1 MLPNVIIIVGP
12 TAIGKTAVG
21 IDIAK
26 LNMGEVISADSML
39 VYRGMDIGTAKPA
52 KDEMQ
57 GIPHHMID
65 LVNPDEE
72 FTVAMFQA
80 RAEELIKEIAERGKA
95 PVVVGGTGLY
105 IRSLTETVSYS
116 SFAVDWEYRKGL
128 NDQANEL
135 GSGWLHSQLE
145 KVDPVAAERIHPN
158 DQRRIVRALEV
169 YHFTGKPIS
178 YHWKQDQLNPATPKY
193 HLKMYGLTL
202 NRAKLYERINLRVDQ
217 MLTQGLVQEVSG
229 LLDRGYSPELVSMKG
244 LGYKEIAAYLR
255 GVCSLEEAVETIKQ
269 STRRFAKRQ
278 MTWFRR
284 EQNINWIDVEQ
295 YDNSTEIAKE
305 ILSRIAGQLPDT

>member
-116 SFAVDWEYRKGL
+116 SFAVDWEYRKEL

-229 LLDRGYSPELVSMKG
+229 LLDRGWLDPSILKRSMA
-244 LGYKEIAAYLR
+244 ED
-255 GVCSLEEAVETIKQ
+255 CSRV
-269 STRRFAKRQ
+269 
-278 MTWFRR
+278 
-284 EQNINWIDVEQ
+284 
-295 YDNSTEIAKE
+295 
-305 ILSRIAGQLPDT
+305 